1 VSAKRVQASYSVDDA
16 PLNESYAN
24 YIAAGVLIEILIPK
38 LNQMN
43 MNYIIYVRVLREE
56 VDMVVFLR
64 K

>member
-1 VSAKRVQASYSVDDA
+1 VQASYSVDDA
-16 PLNESYAN
+16 PLNESYPN
-24 YIAAGVLIEILIPK
+24 YIAADVLIKILIPK